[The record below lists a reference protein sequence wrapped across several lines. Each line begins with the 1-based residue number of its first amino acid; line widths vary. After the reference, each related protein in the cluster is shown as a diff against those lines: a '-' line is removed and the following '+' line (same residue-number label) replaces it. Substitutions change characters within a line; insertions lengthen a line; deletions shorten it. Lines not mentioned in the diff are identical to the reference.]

1 MHKGFGVIL
10 LLLGL
15 ALAPLTVAAQQ
26 PSRSQGSPQ
35 GQQSGRDRFFRPGD
49 PGPVQFLLRN
59 RAELRLTAEQVVKLQ
74 EIDRRMEERNHPYVA
89 QLVQMRRQLTPPRR
103 GEEPTREQRQAFEA
117 QLKAA
122 EPLLKKIQEN
132 NVISM
137 REVRE
142 VLSEDQKAKIPVL
155 IANEKKVEDGRGD
168 RRRGSGGRDGN

>member
-1 MHKGFGVIL
+1 MMHKGFGLIL

-15 ALAPLTVAAQQ
+15 GLAPLSLAAQQ
-26 PSRSQGSPQ
+26 SSPPQ
-35 GQQSGRDRFFRPGD
+35 GQGQPSGRERFFRPGD

-74 EIDRRMEERNHPYVA
+74 EIDRRMAERNQPFVA

-103 GEEPTREQRQAFEA
+103 GQEPTPEQRQAFEA
-117 QLKAA
+117 QMKAA

-132 NVISM
+132 NVVSM

-142 VLSEDQKAKIPVL
+142 ILSEEQKAKIPVL
-155 IANEKKVEDGRGD
+155 IANEKRADDGRGQ
-168 RRRGSGGRDGN
+168 RRRGSGARDGN